1 LQAGVVSAAA
11 GEAGSVAGG
20 SPRDVVNL
28 LRRDPLDHQP
38 EDEIYERV
46 HLIVVL
52 PAMGKGLWSA
62 FAGDAGCFV
71 LAVLQRWHNL
81 EEVEIERLVELVT
94 KATVFIESRGVI
106 VSGG

>member
-1 LQAGVVSAAA
+1 
-11 GEAGSVAGG
+11 
-20 SPRDVVNL
+20 VVNL

-38 EDEIYERV
+38 ENEIYERV

-71 LAVLQRWHNL
+71 LAVLQQHL
-81 EEVEIERLVELVT
+81 
-94 KATVFIESRGVI
+94 
-106 VSGG
+106 